1 MPEPPQT
8 TDLTAR
14 VESLLDEL
22 RPMLRADGGEVDLVA
37 VHAGPGRVELRFR
50 GACSHC
56 PASSYTLEFSLRR
69 RLIEALP
76 EVREVVAV

>member
-8 TDLTAR
+8 SDLTAR
-14 VESLLDEL
+14 VEALLDEL

-37 VHAGPGRVELRFR
+37 VHEDQGRVELRFR

-69 RLIEALP
+69 RLTEELP